1 MRSVRKHIV
10 AQNIFTSCKLRKTLF
25 IIVAFVSPGILAD
38 SVPTLIT
45 EYVTAHMEEY
55 EIFSGKLNEWSEN
68 SRQSY
73 IQHAS
78 SENIYATFTSP
89 EPWSVI
95 IDFNGDSKK
104 DWVGFLVTRANLDGS
119 RKRRVSLYCICT
131 SVEGYES
138 ILINKWVWAVH
149 QDNLIGV
156 GVFPAPAGPKFNHFE
171 FQQSANISITGVTFM
186 NYEKGSKIY
195 FWDKGEVKT
204 FITSD

>member
-1 MRSVRKHIV
+1 MRK
-10 AQNIFTSCKLRKTLF
+10 ALF
-25 IIVAFVSPGILAD
+25 VILAFVTPGTLAD
-38 SVPTLIT
+38 SVPTSIM

-55 EIFSGKLNEWSEN
+55 EFFSGKLNDWSEN
-68 SRQSY
+68 SRQFY

-78 SENIYATFTSP
+78 SENIYSTFISP
-89 EPWSVI
+89 EPWAVI

-119 RKRRVSLYCICT
+119 SKRRVSLYCICT
-131 SVEGYES
+131 TVEGHKS
-138 ILINKWVWAVH
+138 ILIKKWAWTVH

-156 GVFPAPAGPKFNHFE
+156 GVFLAPAGPKFNHFE
-171 FQQSANISITGVTFM
+171 FQQKANISIAGVTYM

-195 FWDKGEVKT
+195 FWDEGEVKT